1 MSRNQKIQI
10 VFTIIILPFI
20 IGICVFGT
28 KFLMDMIYLF
38 LVQESVAADTTL
50 MNKILSFI
58 SSYNV
63 LHIGFIAVAIIIS
76 GISIY
81 VFVKDKSYKI
91 GIFSTICSLLIM
103 ILTLMNRG
111 LLNLMGRAR
120 NVIVAATDITPYFE
134 LGKDFISVTSSASQ
148 TLPSASTN
156 IALKALVIDIIV
168 LALFLLVFIVLV
180 LRMIDLRRYEK
191 KRVD

>member
-20 IGICVFGT
+20 IGICVFGA

-58 SSYNV
+58 SSYNI

-91 GIFSTICSLLIM
+91 GIFSTVCSLLIM

-156 IALKALVIDIIV
+156 IALKAFVIDIIV

>member
-20 IGICVFGT
+20 IGICVFGA

-103 ILTLMNRG
+103 ILTLMNKG

>member
-10 VFTIIILPFI
+10 VFTITILPFI
-20 IGICVFGT
+20 IGICVFGA

-58 SSYNV
+58 SSYNI

-103 ILTLMNRG
+103 ILTLMNKG